1 MGTTGRMVGFV
12 AAVALAGAAI
22 GFVIGEVTLDSG
34 PSGAIASGVV
44 GLLLGLALWS
54 TRRQGQREAIS
65 PEQGG
70 QLVTGAERSR
80 RPGPAAGKES

>member
-12 AAVALAGAAI
+12 AAVTLAGAAI
-22 GFVIGEVTLDSG
+22 GFVIGELTLDSG

-44 GLLLGLALWS
+44 GLLLGMALWS

-65 PEQGG
+65 PERDAQA
-70 QLVTGAERSR
+70 GAGARRSR
-80 RPGPAAGKES
+80 RPGRSAGKES

>member
-1 MGTTGRMVGFV
+1 MAGRMIAFV
-12 AAVALAGAAI
+12 AAVALVGAAL
-22 GFVIGEVTLDSG
+22 GFLIGELTLESG
-34 PSGAIASGVV
+34 ASGAIGSGVV

-65 PEQGG
+65 PDQDR
-70 QLVTGAERSR
+70 QSTTGAGRSR